1 MKLDEHASAS
11 LAQIRQAGLYKTERV
26 LSSAQGRSVT
36 VAAEDRKPLL
46 NFCANNYLA
55 LANDERIKDAAAQ
68 SLQAFG
74 VGMASVRFICGTHQE
89 HTQLEQA
96 LASFLGTEGAVLFGS
111 CFDANAGLF
120 EALLGPEDVII
131 SDALNHASIIDG
143 VRLCKARRLRYANGD
158 MRDLAR
164 CLTQSADARL
174 KLIVTDGVF
183 SMDGTFAPLD
193 EICELAEQHGA
204 EVAVDDSHAVGFVGA
219 SGRGTPE
226 RFGVESSIAIR
237 TGTLGKALGG
247 SLGGYVAASA
257 TVVELLRQRARPYLF
272 SNALPPYIAAA
283 GRKALEIVD
292 ASPELGPELM
302 RKAVLWRSGLKAL
315 GFRVLGDEHPIVP
328 VMMPSPQIAAQFARE
343 LEFQG
348 VYVAPF
354 AFPVVPIGTDRIR
367 TQVSSSHTEQDLSNG
382 LQAFETVGRRLGVLS

>member
-11 LAQIRQAGLYKTERV
+11 LAQIRQAGLYRTERV
-26 LSSAQGRSVT
+26 LSSAQGRSIT
-36 VAAEDRKPLL
+36 VAAQDQQPLINL
-46 NFCANNYLA
+46 CANNYLA
-55 LANDERIKDAAAQ
+55 LANDERIKDEAAR
-68 SLQAFG
+68 SLHAFG

-89 HTQLEQA
+89 HTRLEQS
-96 LASFLGTEGAVLFGS
+96 LAAFLGTEGAVLFGS

-164 CLTQSADARL
+164 CLAQSADARL

-183 SMDGTFAPLD
+183 SMDGTFARLD
-193 EICELAEQHGA
+193 EICELADQHGA
-204 EVAVDDSHAVGFVGA
+204 EVAVDDSHAVGFVGG

-226 RFGVESSIAIR
+226 RFGVESRIAIR

-257 TVVELLRQRARPYLF
+257 AIVGLLRQRARPYLF

-292 ASPELGPELM
+292 ASPELGRELM
-302 RKAVLWRSGLKAL
+302 RKAADWRAGLKAL
-315 GFRVLGDEHPIVP
+315 GFRVIGDDHPIVP
-328 VMMPSPQIAAQFARE
+328 VMMPSPQTAAQFARE
-343 LEFQG
+343 LETRG

-354 AFPVVPIGTDRIR
+354 AFPVVPAGTDRIR
-367 TQVSSSHTEQDLSNG
+367 TQVSSSHTEQDLSHG